1 MVTDDY
7 QNDLGDQFIMYTNV
21 ESLYCTPKTD
31 MCVKYHINNF
41 CVFITYFNDTGY
53 IRLHKYII
61 KVNLIFFTFINVAIR
76 ELKLQSGLPSSLG
89 HAHLLSLEFP
99 VLVLL
104 QLFF

>member
-1 MVTDDY
+1 MASPAVA
-7 QNDLGDQFIMYTNV
+7 LNV
-21 ESLYCTPKTD
+21 KYVGIWNLIWKKN
-31 MCVKYHINNF
+31 VKYHINNF

-89 HAHLLSLEFP
+89 HAHLLSLEFA

-104 QLFF
+104 